1 MGRNGAT
8 YSPFPFVVSIRMTAS
23 FLSAFTTDTLAPTI
37 SPPDLSLTVPTIEP
51 VISCAEAIAPQI
63 HRDTNTQ
70 IATEFLLM
78 TPPLVLESIS
88 PPAATDGSSKH
99 SPDILP
105 LPAASGD
112 TLLNSFGWS
121 CFSLVSSHAF
131 FSTAA

>member
-8 YSPFPFVVSIRMTAS
+8 YSPFPFVASIRTTAS
-23 FLSAFTTDTLAPTI
+23 LLSAFTTDTLAPTI

-88 PPAATDGSSKH
+88 PPGH
-99 SPDILP
+99 
-105 LPAASGD
+105 
-112 TLLNSFGWS
+112 GWLIQT
-121 CFSLVSSHAF
+121 CPGY
-131 FSTAA
+131 T